1 MKNILKIEIYFLFLI
16 ISLTTLYLII
26 KNEFW
31 NFFIV
36 PVGTFT
42 EFHDLYCVINWSR
55 LGGEFSNLEFI
66 YNDSNGCRLNYP
78 RIWILL
84 SSYFLSKLN
93 FYYLIIINFVIYN
106 FIFYYFIK
114 KYKSYFFIYFYLSGC
129 SMLLL
134 ERGNAEIFILFI
146 VFLFFISKNWI
157 KILFLISSTLL
168 KIFPIFMAIA
178 LLTRKNLNL
187 LFFAIILG
195 IIYFLF
201 SFEELNYVFLK
212 TLQTG
217 DLSYGTQA
225 MTINIKNHLGF
236 EINYFILNFILII
249 FSLFFYKIF
258 FFKMMINY
266 KYYQEEM
273 FLGGGGIFVSTFLLG
288 SNHDYRLIFLLFCIP
303 LILNLKNKLLKYFVL
318 VSLTISSELHRLI
331 YLFGF
336 FGGVINTLFKII
348 LFILLFLILLD
359 IIAKN
364 FYKIQLYL
372 KKN

>member
-1 MKNILKIEIYFLFLI
+1 
-16 ISLTTLYLII
+16 
-26 KNEFW
+26 
-31 NFFIV
+31 
-36 PVGTFT
+36 
-42 EFHDLYCVINWSR
+42 
-55 LGGEFSNLEFI
+55 
-66 YNDSNGCRLNYP
+66 
-78 RIWILL
+78 
-84 SSYFLSKLN
+84 
-93 FYYLIIINFVIYN
+93 
-106 FIFYYFIK
+106 
-114 KYKSYFFIYFYLSGC
+114 
-129 SMLLL
+129 
-134 ERGNAEIFILFI
+134 
-146 VFLFFISKNWI
+146 
-157 KILFLISSTLL
+157 
-168 KIFPIFMAIA
+168 MAIA

-195 IIYFLF
+195 IIYFFF

-225 MTINIKNHLGF
+225 ITINIKNHFGF
-236 EINYFILNFILII
+236 ETNYFILNFILII

-303 LILNLKNKLLKYFVL
+303 LILNLKNKLFKYFVL
-318 VSLTISSELHRLI
+318 VSLTISSELYRLI

-359 IIAKN
+359 IIVKN